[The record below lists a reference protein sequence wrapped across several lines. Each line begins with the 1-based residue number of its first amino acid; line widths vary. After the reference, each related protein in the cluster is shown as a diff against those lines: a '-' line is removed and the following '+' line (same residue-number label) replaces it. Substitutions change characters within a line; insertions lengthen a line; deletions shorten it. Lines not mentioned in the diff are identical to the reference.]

1 MNPQENSPKHRTLTE
16 LSQQFLLG
24 IAFGMFLALIPLTY
38 LSISTLE
45 MKPLYV
51 ELMAA
56 LVLTCGILAVLLGKK
71 FLQLATAFLESIPPI
86 G

>member
-1 MNPQENSPKHRTLTE
+1 MTPEENSPKRRTFTE

-24 IAFGMFLALIPLTY
+24 IVFGVLLALIPLAY

-45 MKPLYV
+45 MNLLYV

-56 LVLTCGILAVLLGKK
+56 MVLTCGILAALLGKK
-71 FLQLATAFLESIPPI
+71 FLRPLIAFLESIPPI

>member
-1 MNPQENSPKHRTLTE
+1 MTCQENSPKRRTLTE
-16 LSQQFLLG
+16 LTQQFLAG
-24 IAFGMFLALIPLTY
+24 IAFGALFALIPLTY
-38 LSISTLE
+38 LSLSTLK

-51 ELMAA
+51 ELLAV

-71 FLQLATAFLESIPPI
+71 FLQPLIAFLESIPPI

>member
-1 MNPQENSPKHRTLTE
+1 MAPEENSPKRRTLTE

-24 IAFGMFLALIPLTY
+24 TAFGVFLALIPLTY
-38 LSISTLE
+38 LSLSTLKME
-45 MKPLYV
+45 SLYV

-56 LVLTCGILAVLLGKK
+56 LVLTCGLLAALLGDK
-71 FLQLATAFLESIPPI
+71 FLQPLIVFLKSIPPF

>member
-1 MNPQENSPKHRTLTE
+1 MTPEENSPNRRTLTE

-24 IAFGMFLALIPLTY
+24 IAFGILLALIPLTY
-38 LSISTLE
+38 LSLSTLE

-51 ELMAA
+51 TLMAA
-56 LVLTCGILAVLLGKK
+56 LVLTCGLLAVLLGEK
-71 FLQLATAFLESIPPI
+71 FLNPLITFLKSIPPF

>member
-1 MNPQENSPKHRTLTE
+1 MTPEEDSPQRRTVTE

-24 IAFGMFLALIPLTY
+24 TAFGVLLALIPLTY
-38 LSISTLE
+38 LSLSTLE

-51 ELMAA
+51 ELLAA
-56 LVLTCGILAVLLGKK
+56 LVLTCGILAALFGKT
-71 FLQLATAFLESIPPI
+71 FLHPLITFLKSIPPF

>member
-1 MNPQENSPKHRTLTE
+1 MAPEENSPKRRTLTE

-24 IAFGMFLALIPLTY
+24 TAFGVLLALIPLTY
-38 LSISTLE
+38 LSLSTLE
-45 MKPLYV
+45 MEPPYV

-56 LVLTCGILAVLLGKK
+56 LVLTCGILATLLGDK
-71 FLQLATAFLESIPPI
+71 FLRPLIVFLKSIPPF

>member
-1 MNPQENSPKHRTLTE
+1 MTTEENNPKRRTSTE
-16 LSQQFLLG
+16 LPQQFLLG
-24 IAFGMFLALIPLTY
+24 IAFGVLLALIPLTY

-45 MKPLYV
+45 MKLLYI

-56 LVLTCGILAVLLGKK
+56 LVLTCGILAVLLGEK
-71 FLQLATAFLESIPPI
+71 FLQPLITFLKSVPPF

>member
-1 MNPQENSPKHRTLTE
+1 MAPEENSPKHRTLTE

-24 IAFGMFLALIPLTY
+24 TAFGVLLALIPLTY
-38 LSISTLE
+38 LSLSTLE
-45 MKPLYV
+45 IKSLYV

-56 LVLTCGILAVLLGKK
+56 LVLTCGIFAALLGNK
-71 FLQLATAFLESIPPI
+71 FLQPLITFLKSIPPF

>member
-1 MNPQENSPKHRTLTE
+1 MAPEENSPKRRTLTE

-24 IAFGMFLALIPLTY
+24 TAFGMLLTLIPLTY
-38 LSISTLE
+38 LSLSTLE
-45 MKPLYV
+45 MEPLYV

-56 LVLTCGILAVLLGKK
+56 LVLTCGILATLLGGK
-71 FLQLATAFLESIPPI
+71 FLRPLIVFLKSIPPF

>member
-1 MNPQENSPKHRTLTE
+1 MTPEEDNPQRRTVTE
-16 LSQQFLLG
+16 LSQQFFLG
-24 IAFGMFLALIPLTY
+24 IAFGVLLALIPLTY
-38 LSISTLE
+38 LSLSTLE

-56 LVLTCGILAVLLGKK
+56 LVLTSGILAVLFGKK
-71 FLQLATAFLESIPPI
+71 FLQPLIAFLESLPPI